1 MTRAPASVPLCL
13 RKPGIWLRCVWLSVV
28 LASGTMACLDLLKS
42 NELCR
47 HRPLVS
53 GTDIAAGEPINVAW
67 PAAAHSAFSVNEVQA
82 SASPTHTV
90 FLPVMCRNHWEKP
103 ESLLGLQIYTGYNTE
118 VANKAYQAGAQW
130 ARVPLIWG
138 QAEPQNS
145 TPEHYQWPETL
156 DEWLAQ
162 LSAREIRVILT
173 LTGNPAW
180 AAEYPGGPLRDEVP
194 IGELVEF
201 MEAAVA
207 RYSIPPYNV
216 KYWEFY
222 NEPDNGDELY
232 AELGWGYW
240 GNQPADYAAML
251 EAVYQPMKA
260 IDAETQIVLG
270 GLAYD
275 WFTTSGGPFVPEFLD
290 GVLENNGGAFF
301 DVMNFH
307 YFPSFHA
314 NWDPY
319 GVDIIGKANYL
330 RDKLSFY
337 GLEKPLICTETGTWS
352 DVAHNSS
359 DERQSRYVP
368 QVFVRSM
375 AADLEFAVW
384 FKLIDDDILGIPK
397 WGLLTAELNPKPSY
411 QAYLALARQL
421 FPARY
426 VRTLPLAET
435 GTEQIEAYEFLPS
448 DGMRRTSSS
457 GSGRI
462 IVAWT
467 NDALDHTMTL
477 QTSRLVMADKYGVET
492 LIHDG
497 DDGRVDG
504 LVHVHIGPSPVY
516 LRSTPANAIARE
528 GALATFGSNVST
540 GRDLG
545 TSR

>member
-1 MTRAPASVPLCL
+1 MIQAPASVLLHL
-13 RKPGIWLRCVWLSVV
+13 RKPGIWLCCVWLPVMLYLGTV
-28 LASGTMACLDLLKS
+28 ACLGILQIDGLLGPGLLASDSDNAT
-42 NELCR
+42 
-47 HRPLVS
+47 
-53 GTDIAAGEPINVAW
+53 GEPTNVGWSAG
-67 PAAAHSAFSVNEVQA
+67 AHPTFSGNGVQA

-90 FLPVMCRNHWEKP
+90 FLPAMFRDYWEKP
-103 ESLLGLQIYTGYNTE
+103 ESLLGLQIYTSHNAE
-118 VANKAYQAGAQW
+118 VANRAYQAGAQW
-130 ARVPLIWG
+130 ARVPLVWS
-138 QAEPQNS
+138 QAEPENS

-156 DEWLAQ
+156 DEWLTQ

-173 LTGNPAW
+173 LTGNPTW
-180 AAEYPGGPLRDEVP
+180 AAEYPGGPLRDGVQISER
-194 IGELVEF
+194 VEF

-207 RYSIPPYNV
+207 RYSVPPYNI
-216 KYWEFY
+216 KHWEFY

-232 AELGWGYW
+232 AERGWGYW
-240 GNQPADYAAML
+240 GNQAADYAAML

-260 IDAETQIVLG
+260 IDPEAQIVLG

-275 WFTTSGGPFVPEFLD
+275 WFTTSGGPFVREFLD

-337 GLEKPLICTETGTWS
+337 DLEKPFICTETGTWS
-352 DVAHNSS
+352 DAAHNSS

-375 AADLEFAVW
+375 AAHLEFTVW
-384 FKLIDDDILGIPK
+384 FKLIDDDTLGAPK

-411 QAYLALARQL
+411 QAYLTLARQL
-421 FPARY
+421 FPAEY
-426 VRTLPLAET
+426 ARTLPAAET
-435 GTEQIEAYEFLPS
+435 GTEHIEAYEFLPS
-448 DGMRRTSSS
+448 DGLGWLGAS
-457 GSGRI
+457 GPSRI

-467 NDALDHTMTL
+467 DDELDHTMTL
-477 QTSRLVMADKYGVET
+477 QTGQLIMADKYGAET
-492 LIHDG
+492 LIRDG

-504 LVHVHIGPSPVY
+504 LVQVHIGPSPVY
-516 LRSTPANAIARE
+516 LHSAPSSASTLGDTLE
-528 GALATFGSNVST
+528 SFGSNVST
-540 GRDLG
+540 RRDPR
-545 TSR
+545 TNY

>member
-1 MTRAPASVPLCL
+1 MIQAPASVLLWL
-13 RKPGIWLRCVWLSVV
+13 RKPGFRLSCMWLPVMLY
-28 LASGTMACLDLLKS
+28 LGTMACLDVLQTDGLW
-42 NELCR
+42 ELGI
-47 HRPLVS
+47 PAS
-53 GTDIAAGEPINVAW
+53 GDQVVAGEPTKVARS
-67 PAAAHSAFSVNEVQA
+67 ASAHSTFSGNGVQA

-90 FLPVMCRNHWEKP
+90 LLPVMLRNYWVKP

-130 ARVPLIWG
+130 ARVPLLWS

-145 TPEHYQWPETL
+145 TPEHYQWPEAL

-162 LSAREIRVILT
+162 LSSREIQVILT

-201 MEAAVA
+201 MEAALA
-207 RYSIPPYNV
+207 RYSMPPYNV

-222 NEPDNGDELY
+222 NEPDNGEELY
-232 AELGWGYW
+232 AEQGWGYW
-240 GNQPADYAAML
+240 GNRAADYAAML

-260 IDAETQIVLG
+260 VDPDAQIVLG

-275 WFTTSGGPFVPEFLD
+275 WFTTSGGPFVREFLD
-290 GVLENNGGAFF
+290 GVLENNGGAFL

-330 RDKLSFY
+330 RDKLSSY
-337 GLEKPLICTETGTWS
+337 GLEKPFICTETGTWS
-352 DVAHNSS
+352 DAAHNSS

-375 AADLEFAVW
+375 AAGLEFTIW
-384 FKLIDDDILGIPK
+384 FKLIDDNTLGAPK

-411 QAYLALARQL
+411 QAYLTLARQL
-421 FPARY
+421 FPADY
-426 VRTLPLAET
+426 ARTLPAAET
-435 GTEQIEAYEFLPS
+435 GTEHIEAYEFLPS
-448 DGMRRTSSS
+448 DDLGRP
-457 GSGRI
+457 GSGDPSRI
-462 IVAWT
+462 IIAWT
-467 NDALDHTMTL
+467 DDELDHTMAL
-477 QTSRLVMADKYGVET
+477 QTGQLVIADKYGTET
-492 LIHDG
+492 LIRDG
-497 DDGRVDG
+497 DDGRIDG
-504 LVHVHIGPSPVY
+504 LVHVSIGPSPVY
-516 LRSTPANAIARE
+516 LHSAPSGAVTST
-528 GALATFGSNVST
+528 GAFESFGSNIGT
-540 GRDLG
+540 RRDPG
-545 TSR
+545 ASY